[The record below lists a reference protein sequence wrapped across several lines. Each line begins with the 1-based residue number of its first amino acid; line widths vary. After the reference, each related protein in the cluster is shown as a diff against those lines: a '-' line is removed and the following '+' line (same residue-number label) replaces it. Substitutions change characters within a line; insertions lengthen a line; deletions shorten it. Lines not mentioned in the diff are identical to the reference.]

1 MKRYYA
7 VIDTNVIVSALMT
20 KNQHSPTVK
29 LLDFVVAKTVVPVY
43 NDDILEEYKDVLS
56 RAKFHFDTERIDAVL
71 ETIRTGI
78 YVGRT
83 HVEWD
88 FPDEDDAVF
97 YEVAM
102 SVDDAYLVTGNTRH
116 FPKVNKVVTPAEM
129 VNIIEEANLIN

>member
-71 ETIRTGI
+71 ETMKMTEKPFTRRDAAEF
-78 YVGRT
+78 VGRIILKKKF
-83 HVEWD
+83 VD
-88 FPDEDDAVF
+88 GVDDDAVF
-97 YEVAM
+97 MVGGIEDEESSFAIVQYG
-102 SVDDAYLVTGNTRH
+102 SVGRGKIV
-116 FPKVNKVVTPAEM
+116 FFVEK
-129 VNIIEEANLIN
+129 